1 MCLNLLRDLGD
12 MVLKLT
18 DDRLEGLLHGLIHTG
33 FKPIVLL
40 PDGFFQGLE
49 MPGQGL

>member
-1 MCLNLLRDLGD
+1 MCLNLLGDLGD
-12 MVLKLT
+12 MMLKLT
-18 DDRLEGLLHGLIHTG
+18 DDRLEGLLHSLIHTG

-40 PDGFFQGLE
+40 SDGFFKGLQ